1 MSCSIHQLSA
11 TFHLTHQCNLRC
23 MYCYTG
29 EKLNIPMS
37 KATADK
43 GIDFVFLEA
52 RKNGIEK
59 LLIMFFGGEPLIE
72 KELLLHIADRVIREK
87 GDIEVNFQMST
98 NGTLL
103 TPDLLDELLRRRIY
117 ISLSIDGSPEVND
130 RQRPNAAGKGTSKM
144 IEKAGRLLLSRNPA
158 TNVTCVIT
166 PESAPHA
173 AESVDWIFG
182 QGFKYITTTLDY
194 SGAWTTDDMAALKKS
209 YQQLAVWYER
219 KMKAQQRFYL
229 SAFDERIQ
237 SRTMNPL
244 QPTERCLIG
253 YKQFSIAPDGELYP
267 CITFVTTEKIPEFM
281 IGHIE
286 HGFNEDCRDYISRAS
301 EKEKPECAGC
311 AIKDRCSS
319 WCACVNYM
327 STGSV
332 EQASPVVCHHEKIL
346 MPIVDKVANRL
357 WKKRSRM
364 FVHKHYNPVYPIISH
379 IEITA

>member
-1 MSCSIHQLSA
+1 MSCSIHQLAA

-23 MYCYTG
+23 TYCYTG

-37 KATADK
+37 KAIADK
-43 GIDFVFLEA
+43 GIDFVFKEA
-52 RKNGIEK
+52 RENGIEK

-72 KELLLHIADRVIREK
+72 KELLLHIADRFLKEK
-87 GDIEVNFQMST
+87 GKMEVNFQMST

-103 TPDLLDELLRRRIY
+103 TPALLDELLQRRIF
-117 ISLSIDGSPEVND
+117 ISLSIDGSPEVTD
-130 RQRPNAAGKGTSKM
+130 RQRLNAAGKGTSTQ
-144 IEKAGRLLLSRNPA
+144 IEKAGQLLLNRNPA

-166 PESAPHA
+166 PESAPVVE
-173 AESVDWIFG
+173 ESVDWIYK
-182 QGFKYITTTLDY
+182 QGFRYITLTLDY
-194 SGAWTTDDMAALKKS
+194 SGTWTVEDMEQLKTA
-209 YQQLAVWYER
+209 YQKLAHWYEQ
-219 KMKAQQRFYL
+219 KMKAQERVYL
-229 SAFDERIQ
+229 SSFDERIQ
-237 SRTMNPL
+237 SHTMNPL
-244 QPTERCLIG
+244 KPSERCLIG

-281 IGHIE
+281 IGHVE
-286 HGFNEDCRDYISRAS
+286 SGFNEDCRDYFSQAS

-311 AIKDRCSS
+311 AIKERCSS

-332 EQASPVVCHHEKIL
+332 ERASPVVCHHEKIL

-364 FVHKHYNPVYPIISH
+364 FVHKHYNPIYPIVSH